1 MFLYLYGMGKP
12 VLEIDFITPEGKKGR
27 ARAVLDSGSFYTIIQ
42 KSLLPKTTKLITYK
56 KRREFGTA
64 GKRGKISVTD
74 TTRLILLI
82 GNKMIDVPAF
92 VSPDLRSDLL
102 IGAEAM
108 QSWDISI
115 RNKNGK
121 TIIHVGHDM
130 RDPEITE
137 ILYAGWR
144 VT

>member
-1 MFLYLYGMGKP
+1 MSKP
-12 VLEIDFITPEGKKGR
+12 VLDIRFITPEGKKGR
-27 ARAVLDSGSFYTIIQ
+27 AKAVLDSGSFYTIIR
-42 KSLLPKTTKLITYK
+42 KNILPRGTKLITYK

-74 TTRLILLI
+74 TARLILVI
-82 GNKMIDVPAF
+82 GNRMIDVPAF

-108 QSWDISI
+108 QSWNISI
-115 RNKNGK
+115 QNKNGK
-121 TIIHVGHDM
+121 TTIRVGHDM

-137 ILYAGWR
+137 
-144 VT
+144 VF